1 MINTST
7 EERGR
12 QLLSIAR
19 GALTEKLLG
28 EKAPIPN
35 AAWLQKPGAAF
46 VTLRTRNRLRG
57 CIGTVIPYRS
67 LLDDVRQNAVAAATR
82 DGRFSPLQRR
92 ELESTSIEVS
102 ELSAL
107 ERIQCTTEAELLHKL
122 QPETDGLVMESDS
135 GRGTFLPSVW
145 ESIPDPSDFL
155 RQLKIKAGM
164 APQCWPSDLKVW
176 RYSARKWTEDRI

>member
-1 MINTST
+1 MIKAST

-12 QLLSIAR
+12 HLLSIAR
-19 GALTEKLLG
+19 GALAEKLLG
-28 EKAPIPN
+28 EKPPIPD
-35 AAWLQKPGAAF
+35 AAWLKKPGAAF

-67 LLDDVRQNAVAAATR
+67 LVDDVRLNAVAAATR

-92 ELESTSIEVS
+92 ELERTSIEVS
-102 ELSAL
+102 EISPL
-107 ERIQCTTEAELLHKL
+107 ERIRCATEGELLQQI
-122 QPETDGLVMESDS
+122 QPERDGLVMESDS

-164 APQCWPSDLKVW
+164 APQCWPADLKVW
-176 RYSARKWTEDRI
+176 RYSACMWTEDPH

>member
-28 EKAPIPN
+28 EKPPIPN

-92 ELESTSIEVS
+92 ELESLTSTVPEALVNLAIAADS
-102 ELSAL
+102 QANHKSAL
-107 ERIQCTTEAELLHKL
+107 AYLRRIPTPARSPTTDEWLRWKELLH
-122 QPETDGLVMESDS
+122 G
-135 GRGTFLPSVW
+135 
-145 ESIPDPSDFL
+145 
-155 RQLKIKAGM
+155 
-164 APQCWPSDLKVW
+164 
-176 RYSARKWTEDRI
+176 AR

>member
-1 MINTST
+1 MIHTST

-12 QLLSIAR
+12 RLLSIAR
-19 GALTEKLLG
+19 GALAEKLLG
-28 EKAPIPN
+28 VEPPVAEG
-35 AAWLQKPGAAF
+35 AWLKKPGAAF

-67 LLDDVRQNAVAAATR
+67 LIDDVRLNAVAAATR

-92 ELESTSIEVS
+92 ELELTSIEVS
-102 ELSAL
+102 EISPL
-107 ERIQCTTEAELLHKL
+107 ERIQCATEGELLQQI
-122 QPETDGLVMESDS
+122 QPDRDGLVMESDS

-145 ESIPDPSDFL
+145 KSIPDPTDFL

-176 RYSARKWTEDRI
+176 RYSARQWTEDSL